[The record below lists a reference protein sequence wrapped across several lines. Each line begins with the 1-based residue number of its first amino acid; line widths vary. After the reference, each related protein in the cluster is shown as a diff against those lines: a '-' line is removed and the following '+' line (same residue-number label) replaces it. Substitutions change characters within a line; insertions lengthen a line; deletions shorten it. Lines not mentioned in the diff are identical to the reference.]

1 MKIKKSD
8 ITIYT
13 KSAQIEKINKRKDV
27 ESLYFLLSDE
37 MSIKGWQIDV
47 VDYNYMNFLCIHFND
62 YVDARIVNNNDVKDG
77 FIDDLVECVN
87 NILN

>member
-13 KSAQIEKINKRKDV
+13 KSAQIEKINKSKDV
-27 ESLYFLLSDE
+27 ESLYFLLPDE

-47 VDYNYMNFLCIHFND
+47 VDYDYMNFLCIHFNN
-62 YVDARIVNNNDVKDG
+62 YVDARIVNSNDARDM

-87 NILN
+87 NIIQ